1 MESILGPGRLEGQ
14 MVLIQLNFWLL
25 SLIAGCCPLLRLAM
39 GQTGL
44 QLDLNQSYTNEET
57 DIDFDLRI

>member
-14 MVLIQLNFWLL
+14 MILIQLNFWLL
-25 SLIAGCCPLLRLAM
+25 SLIAGCCPLLRLA
-39 GQTGL
+39 GGPNWFG
-44 QLDLNQSYTNEET
+44 LDLNQGYTNEKT